1 MKQGNQFYLE
11 IQLEDEDSNILNID
25 SVSKV
30 QFVIDDMIKTYDG
43 ASDEVTYDKDNQ
55 CFKIWLTEDETF
67 ELDRN
72 IKIDARILFK
82 NDTIGGSYITE
93 TYFYSSLKQEILD
106 DGEAPTPSP
115 SGDLSEY
122 FNTLIPTYENGQ
134 INSSNIIKKI
144 PVLTID
150 ENATDLNSAFNY
162 GVTYHNEL
170 ELNIKSKNI
179 TNCKNM
185 FFNASLS
192 KIKFNNDFDT
202 SNVTDMSYM
211 FTGNYFIS
219 IDLSNF
225 NTSNV
230 IDMSSMFEND
240 INLETLDLSNFNT
253 NKVTNMKNIFYG
265 LISLKNLNISN
276 FDFTNVSEYDA
287 MFGETDGEIST
298 KIPTDCYILVKDA
311 KAKEWITSKFDWL
324 TNVHYV
330 GE

>member
-1 MKQGNQFYLE
+1 
-11 IQLEDEDSNILNID
+11 
-25 SVSKV
+25 
-30 QFVIDDMIKTYDG
+30 
-43 ASDEVTYDKDNQ
+43 
-55 CFKIWLTEDETF
+55 
-67 ELDRN
+67 
-72 IKIDARILFK
+72 
-82 NDTIGGSYITE
+82 
-93 TYFYSSLKQEILD
+93 
-106 DGEAPTPSP
+106 
-115 SGDLSEY
+115 
-122 FNTLIPTYENGQ
+122 
-134 INSSNIIKKI
+134 
-144 PVLTID
+144 
-150 ENATDLNSAFNY
+150 
-162 GVTYHNEL
+162 
-170 ELNIKSKNI
+170 
-179 TNCKNM
+179 M

-230 IDMSSMFEND
+230 IDMSSMFEGD

-265 LISLKNLNISN
+265 LVSLKNLNISN